1 MEDNL
6 MATPQELMQIGS
18 QLVEFCNNGQ
28 WREAQQQMYSAEAI
42 SAEAV
47 PMPDGER
54 ISNGLEAIV
63 AKGDWW
69 EGAHEVHSTTAEGP
83 FVHGEDRFN
92 VIFDMDV
99 TNKESGE
106 RTQMREV
113 ATYVVNDGKIV
124 REEFAYPVG

>member
-1 MEDNL
+1 MP
-6 MATPQELMQIGS
+6 TPQELMQIGN
-18 QLVEFCNNGQ
+18 QLVEYCNNNN
-28 WREAQQQMYSAEAI
+28 WRECQQQMYTAEAA

-47 PMPDGER
+47 SMPDGNRVAE
-54 ISNGLEAIV
+54 GLQAIQ

-69 EGAHEVHSTTAEGP
+69 EGAHEVHSTQAEGP
-83 FVHGEDRFN
+83 FIHGENEFS

-113 ATYVVNDGKIV
+113 ARYQVNNEGKIE
-124 REEFAYPVG
+124 REEFSYPVG